1 MNFLANP
8 ITGTV
13 EELKTRPQLLPA
25 IITLRELDGV
35 FEAIAS
41 HP

>member
-1 MNFLANP
+1 MNFLAYP

-13 EELKTRPQLLPA
+13 EELKTQAQLLPA
-25 IITLRELDGV
+25 IITLRGLNGV

-41 HP
+41 RP